1 MIGSRTMPSGRFAAV
16 VALVLA
22 LGCAACDS
30 SGGAADGGWTPLEQ
44 PSGLQP
50 AESIASDAPD
60 RVEKVL
66 LTTLPGLD
74 RVAIDPEYAD
84 DVASPVCGNTQG
96 AKAYSS
102 ESGMRREWRGPDVK
116 VHQFA
121 GAFGAITAAQAIDQ
135 VGGMLGCG
143 SYPAQDR
150 DGGEYTGVHK
160 VTVPST
166 RLAFC
171 ETSPGKNAFC
181 TGLLDRDDIL
191 VRIQVAAIDEA
202 AATKLLGDVTAQA
215 SEVLKK
221 AW

>member
-1 MIGSRTMPSGRFAAV
+1 MPSGRLAAV
-16 VALVLA
+16 SALILA

-30 SGGAADGGWTPLEQ
+30 SGGAADGGWTPLEA
-44 PSGLQP
+44 PTGLQP
-50 AESIASDAPD
+50 GASIAADAPD
-60 RVEKVL
+60 RVEKSL

-84 DVASPVCGNTQG
+84 DVASPVCGNKQG
-96 AKAYSS
+96 PQAYSS
-102 ESGMRREWRGPDVK
+102 ESGMRREWRGPQVK

-121 GAFGAITAAQAIDQ
+121 GAFGAVTAEQAIDQ
-135 VGGMLGCG
+135 VAGKLACG

-181 TGLLDRDDIL
+181 TGLLARDDIL
-191 VRIQVAAIDEA
+191 VRIQVAAVDEA
-202 AATKLLGDVTAQA
+202 AATKLLGDVTGQS
-215 SEVLKK
+215 SEVLRK